1 MPSRVMGWGGTLT
14 IEGTSVPIR
23 SLSITRQAE
32 EVDVT
37 SHSDTKKFA
46 VPGRVKRGGTFEA
59 YVGDSHGTVV
69 SAMESIN
76 LANPASIVWSGPPS
90 LSMDVA
96 ITSCEFAYAMD
107 DAAIYTVTFVE
118 TAVIS

>member
-1 MPSRVMGWGGTLT
+1 MPSRVMGWGGTLS

-37 SHSDTKKFA
+37 SHSDARKFS

-59 YVGDSHGTVV
+59 YVGDSQGTVV

-76 LANPASIVWSGPPS
+76 LANPASIVWSGPPA
-90 LSMDVA
+90 LSMEVT
-96 ITSCEFAYAMD
+96 ITSCELAYAMD
-107 DAAIYTVTFVE
+107 DAAVYTVSFVE
-118 TAVIS
+118 TVVIS